1 MQRRSVLFPE
11 PLAPIMLT
19 TLPRGTSN
27 ETPFSTASGPKLLCT
42 STTLIAGMLDT
53 ARWQWLS
60 YFDKE
65 ERMSESH
72 SDSKRDFLKGA
83 ALVGAAAGFTGA
95 LTPREALGQMLDTAI
110 PEGSALAKGK
120 KEG

>member
-53 ARWQWLS
+53 ARSQWLS

-65 ERMSESH
+65 EHMSDSH
-72 SDSKRDFLKGA
+72 SDSKRDFLRGA
-83 ALVGAAAGFTGA
+83 ALAGAAAGVPGA
-95 LTPREALGQMLDTAI
+95 AAPPEALGPDAVTSI
-110 PEGSALAKGK
+110 
-120 KEG
+120 